1 MQICNLE
8 SDTVMEKLS
17 NVAVFT
23 AIAVKSLQ
31 YYCGDGKKM
40 TVMEMEKNTVITV
53 TAVMPR

>member
-1 MQICNLE
+1 
-8 SDTVMEKLS
+8 MEKLS

-23 AIAVKSLQ
+23 ATAVKSLQ

-40 TVMEMEKNTVITV
+40 TVMEMEKNTVITA